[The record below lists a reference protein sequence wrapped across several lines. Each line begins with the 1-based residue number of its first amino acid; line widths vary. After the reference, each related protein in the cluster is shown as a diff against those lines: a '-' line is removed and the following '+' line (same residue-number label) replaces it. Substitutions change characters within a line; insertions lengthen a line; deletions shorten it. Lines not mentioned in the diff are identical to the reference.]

1 MSFAPRKGTAFMNDL
16 NRTSAGT
23 LRHPG
28 RPLLLLGVL
37 VALAGPV
44 LMILLT
50 FAAKILITNWYGPL
64 LGTLGLA
71 LIILALMRSRSVW
84 RWTAVVIFTLLVG
97 FQWFALLAMRLPEY
111 TGPVK
116 DGQPFPAFSTTLAD
130 GSAFTQ
136 DDLKGDRNTVMVFF
150 RGHW

>member
-1 MSFAPRKGTAFMNDL
+1 MNDL
-16 NRTSAGT
+16 NRATA
-23 LRHPG
+23 RHPG

-37 VALAGPV
+37 LAIAGPALMMV
-44 LMILLT
+44 LM
-50 FAAKILITNWYGPL
+50 FAASIMFTPWYAPI

-71 LIILALMRSRSVW
+71 LIILALVRSRSIW
-84 RWTAVVIFTLLVG
+84 RWTAVVVFTLFVG
-97 FQWFALLAMRLPEY
+97 FQWWALFAMQLPDY

-116 DGQPFPAFSTTLAD
+116 DGDPFPAFATTLAD

-136 DDLKGDRNTVMVFF
+136 DNLKGDKNTVLVFF

>member
-1 MSFAPRKGTAFMNDL
+1 MNDL

-28 RPLLLLGVL
+28 RSLLLLGVF

-50 FAAKILITNWYGPL
+50 FVAKILITNWYGPL
-64 LGTLGLA
+64 LGTLGVA
-71 LIILALMRSRSVW
+71 LIVLALMRSRSIW
-84 RWTAVVIFTLLVG
+84 RWTALVIFTLLAG
-97 FQWFALLAMRLPEY
+97 FGWWALFAMRLPDY

-116 DGQPFPAFSTTLAD
+116 DGQTFPAFATTLAD

-136 DDLKGDRNTVMVFF
+136 DDLKGDQNTVMVFF
-150 RGHW
+150 RGHY

>member
-1 MSFAPRKGTAFMNDL
+1 MNDL

-28 RPLLLLGVL
+28 RSLLLLGML
-37 VALAGPV
+37 VVVGAFALNF
-44 LMILLT
+44 LLT

-116 DGQPFPAFSTTLAD
+116 DGQPFPAFATTLAD

>member
-1 MSFAPRKGTAFMNDL
+1 MNDL
-16 NRTSAGT
+16 HKTAVQ
-23 LRHPG
+23 HPG

-44 LMILLT
+44 LMIVLM
-50 FAAKILITNWYGPL
+50 FAAKILVAPWYLPL

-71 LIILALMRSRSVW
+71 LIVMALVRSRSIW
-84 RWTAVVIFTLLVG
+84 RWTAVAVFTLFVA
-97 FQWFALLAMRLPEY
+97 FQWWTMLAMRTPAY

-116 DGQPFPAFSTTLAD
+116 DGESFPAFASTLAD
-130 GSAFTQ
+130 GSSFSQ
-136 DDLKGDRNTVMVFF
+136 NDLKGDQNTVMVFF

>member
-1 MSFAPRKGTAFMNDL
+1 MNDVYKT
-16 NRTSAGT
+16 TS
-23 LRHPG
+23 RHPG
-28 RPLLLLGVL
+28 RSLLLLGVL
-37 VALAGPV
+37 VALTGPV
-44 LMILLT
+44 LNVLLT

-64 LGTLGLA
+64 LGSLGLA
-71 LIILALMRSRSVW
+71 LIVLALVRSRSIW
-84 RWTAVVIFTLLVG
+84 RWIAVVIFTLLVG
-97 FQWFALLAMRLPEY
+97 FQWFALLAMRLPDY

-116 DGQPFPAFSTTLAD
+116 DGQLFPAFATTLAD

>member
-1 MSFAPRKGTAFMNDL
+1 MNEL

-28 RPLLLLGVL
+28 RSLLLLGVFL
-37 VALAGPV
+37 ALAGPV
-44 LMILLT
+44 LMILLI

-71 LIILALMRSRSVW
+71 LIILALMRSRSIW
-84 RWTAVVIFTLLVG
+84 RWTAVVIFSLLVG
-97 FQWFALLAMRLPEY
+97 FQWWALLAMRTPAY

-116 DGQPFPAFSTTLAD
+116 DGQPFPAFATTLAD

-136 DDLKGDRNTVMVFF
+136 DDLKGDQNTVMVFF

>member
-1 MSFAPRKGTAFMNDL
+1 MNDE
-16 NRTSAGT
+16 NRSATGT
-23 LRHPG
+23 RQHPG
-28 RPLLLLGVL
+28 RSLLLLGVFA
-37 VALAGPV
+37 VVGGYALNF
-44 LMILLT
+44 LLT
-50 FAAKILITNWYGPL
+50 FAAKILITNWYGPI

-71 LIILALMRSRSVW
+71 LIILALMRSRSIW

-97 FQWFALLAMRLPEY
+97 FQWFALIAMRLPDY

-116 DGQPFPAFSTTLAD
+116 DGQPFPAFATTLAD